1 MQSFWDAYDDA
12 VTEIVRS
19 GRAVTIDDLA
29 DHLDLLR
36 DEVREIA
43 ARLVARGVIEQQ
55 PVP

>member
-19 GRAVTIDDLA
+19 GRAVTMDELC
-29 DHLDLLR
+29 DHLDLMK
-36 DEVREIA
+36 DEIEAITS
-43 ARLVARGVIEQQ
+43 RLVERGVIEQ